1 MKLNKS
7 DRIKYEG
14 SIYVVAAVIWST
26 VYLQKTDDGCND
38 YDYSMEDVYRCY
50 KDIEFV
56 EGRIGDK
63 LGKHLYAWALPTM
76 RRNDIIGVRNEGR

>member
-7 DRIKYEG
+7 DRIKYDG
-14 SIYVVAAVIWST
+14 CIYNVIAVIWST
-26 VYLQKTDDGCND
+26 VYLRKTDDGCSD
-38 YDYSMEDVYRCY
+38 YNYTMDDVYRYY

-63 LGKHLYAWALPTM
+63 LGKHLYVW
-76 RRNDIIGVRNEGR
+76 RCQQ